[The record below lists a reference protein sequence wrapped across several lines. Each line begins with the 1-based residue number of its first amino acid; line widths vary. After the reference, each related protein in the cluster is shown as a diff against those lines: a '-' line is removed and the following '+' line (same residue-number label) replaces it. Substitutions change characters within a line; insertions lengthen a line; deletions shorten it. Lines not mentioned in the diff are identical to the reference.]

1 MVVEEEK
8 RLQSHILPHPADAGQ
23 NLREPHDGPAN
34 RFAEHYL
41 NLNKPMS
48 DTSTQNHP
56 AVSKIRIEYEDGS
69 HDEMELLDAAQ
80 GLYNWVHRSFS
91 IYVHLK
97 SVQPVSSST
106 ISVEDRKENSFRSCL
121 RTSMSRR
128 PLNAIA
134 TSISHSENRGSRN
147 ILLPIL

>member
-8 RLQSHILPHPADAGQ
+8 RLQSHILPRPADAGK
-23 NLREPHDGPAN
+23 NSREPHDGPAN

-69 HDEMELLDAAQ
+69 YDEMELLDAAQ
-80 GLYNWVHRSFS
+80 GLYSW
-91 IYVHLK
+91 
-97 SVQPVSSST
+97 
-106 ISVEDRKENSFRSCL
+106 DRKRPTGKNTRGGLYTAHRIAAQLFKTGLEGCL
-121 RTSMSRR
+121 
-128 PLNAIA
+128 AEDQ
-134 TSISHSENRGSRN
+134 SIF
-147 ILLPIL
+147 